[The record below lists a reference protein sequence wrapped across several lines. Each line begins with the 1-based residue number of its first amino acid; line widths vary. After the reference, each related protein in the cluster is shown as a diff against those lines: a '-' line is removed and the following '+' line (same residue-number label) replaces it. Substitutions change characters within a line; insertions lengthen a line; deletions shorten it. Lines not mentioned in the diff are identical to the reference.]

1 MITDIRR
8 TAVEMR
14 KSETHLKKREFSMLK
29 AITFDFWQTL
39 YADSEEN
46 WQNRQSIRIKLCHT
60 YLDSH
65 GHVCALDDIGFGLEE
80 AYNLVMTLWH
90 QHQGVSVKRCM
101 QRFAEALEIHLQEM
115 DFDELIACLGAAF
128 LESPPVMIPHVK
140 SVVARLSEKY
150 PLGIISDSALTPG
163 SFVRKLMARDGILQ
177 YFNTFTFSDETDYT
191 KPEVVQF
198 HSTLAKLNAAPSQA
212 VHIGD
217 IFRTDVVGAKN
228 AGMKAIRFTGFNKGD
243 GDDTLSDAV
252 VDDYRKL
259 ETAITQLSK

>member
-1 MITDIRR
+1 M
-8 TAVEMR
+8 
-14 KSETHLKKREFSMLK
+14 FK

-46 WQNRQSIRIKLCHT
+46 WQQRQAIRIKLCHA
-60 YLDSH
+60 YLDSR
-65 GHVCALDDIGFGLEE
+65 GYVCGLDDVGFGLEG
-80 AYNLVMTLWH
+80 AYNLVMVLWH
-90 QHQGVSVKRCM
+90 QHRGVSVKRCM
-101 QRFAEALEIHLQEM
+101 RRFSEVLEIELKET
-115 DFDELIACLGAAF
+115 DLDELIACLGAAF

-150 PLGIISDSALTPG
+150 ALGIISDSALTPG

-198 HSTLAKLNAAPSQA
+198 RATLAELNAAPSEA
-212 VHIGD
+212 LHVGD

-228 AGMKAIRFTGFNKGD
+228 AGMKAVRFTGFNKGD

-252 VDDYRKL
+252 VNDYRNL
-259 ETAITQLSK
+259 EVAITQLSK

>member
-1 MITDIRR
+1 
-8 TAVEMR
+8 
-14 KSETHLKKREFSMLK
+14 MLK

-39 YADSEEN
+39 YADSEQN
-46 WQNRQSIRIKLCHT
+46 WQNRQAVRIKLCHA
-60 YLDSH
+60 YLNNQ
-65 GHVCALDDIGFGLEE
+65 GYGCALDDVGFGLEE

-90 QHQGVSVKRCM
+90 QHKGVSVKRCM
-101 QRFAEALEIHLQEM
+101 QRFSESLEIRLQEP
-115 DFDELIACLGAAF
+115 DLDALIACLGAAF
-128 LESPPVMIPHVK
+128 LEAPPVMIPHVK
-140 SVVARLSEKY
+140 PVVARLSEKY

-163 SFVRKLMARDGILQ
+163 SFVRKLMGRDSILQ
-177 YFNTFTFSDETDYT
+177 YFKTFTFSDETDYT

-198 HSTLAKLNAAPSQA
+198 HTTLAELKTEPSAA

-217 IFRTDVVGAKN
+217 IFRTDIVGAKN

-259 ETAITQLSK
+259 EVAITQLSK

>member
-1 MITDIRR
+1 
-8 TAVEMR
+8 
-14 KSETHLKKREFSMLK
+14 MLK

-39 YADSEEN
+39 YADSEQN
-46 WQNRQSIRIKLCHT
+46 WQKRQAIRIKLCHV
-60 YLDSH
+60 YLNNR
-65 GHVCALDDIGFGLEE
+65 GYTCALDDVGFGLEE

-101 QRFAEALEIHLQEM
+101 RQFAEALEISLE
-115 DFDELIACLGAAF
+115 DADLEALIACLGAAF
-128 LESPPVMIPHVK
+128 LESPPVMIRHVK
-140 SVVARLSEKY
+140 PVVARLSEKY

-163 SFVRKLMARDGILQ
+163 SFVRKLMARDGILH
-177 YFNTFTFSDETDYT
+177 YFKTFTFSDETDHT

-198 HSTLAKLNAAPSQA
+198 HTTLADLHAEPSEA

-217 IFRTDVVGAKN
+217 IFRTDIVGAKN

-243 GDDTLSDAV
+243 GEDTLSDAI

-259 ETAITQLSK
+259 EVAITQLAK

>member
-1 MITDIRR
+1 
-8 TAVEMR
+8 
-14 KSETHLKKREFSMLK
+14 MLK

-46 WQNRQSIRIKLCHT
+46 WQKRQAIRIKLCHV
-60 YLDSH
+60 YLNDQ
-65 GHVCALDDIGFGLEE
+65 GYACALDDVGFGLEE
-80 AYNLVMTLWH
+80 AYNLVTTLWH

-101 QRFAEALEIHLQEM
+101 QRFAEALEIRLQEP
-115 DFDELIACLGAAF
+115 DLDALIACLGAAF

-140 SVVARLSEKY
+140 PVVARLSEKY

-177 YFNTFTFSDETDYT
+177 YFNTFTFSDETDHT

-198 HSTLAKLNAAPSQA
+198 HTTLAELNTNASEA

-217 IFRTDVVGAKN
+217 IFRTDIVGAKN
-228 AGMKAIRFTGFNKGD
+228 AGMQAIRFTGFNKGD

-252 VDDYRKL
+252 VDDYRNL
-259 ETAITQLSK
+259 EVAITQLSK

>member
-1 MITDIRR
+1 
-8 TAVEMR
+8 
-14 KSETHLKKREFSMLK
+14 MLK

-39 YADSEEN
+39 YADSEQN
-46 WQNRQSIRIKLCHT
+46 WQKRQAIRIKLCHV
-60 YLDSH
+60 YLNNH
-65 GHVCALDDIGFGLEE
+65 GYMCALDDVGLGLEE
-80 AYNLVMTLWH
+80 AYNLVMTRWH

-101 QRFAEALEIHLQEM
+101 RRFSEVLEIGLQ
-115 DFDELIACLGAAF
+115 DADLDALIACLGTAF

-140 SVVARLSEKY
+140 PVLARLSEKY

-163 SFVRKLMARDGILQ
+163 SFVRQLMARDGILQ
-177 YFNTFTFSDETDYT
+177 YFKTFTFSDETDYT
-191 KPEVVQF
+191 KPEIVQF
-198 HSTLAKLNAAPSQA
+198 ESTLAELHAAPSAA

-217 IFRTDVVGAKN
+217 IFRTDIVGAKN

-259 ETAITQLSK
+259 EVAITQLS